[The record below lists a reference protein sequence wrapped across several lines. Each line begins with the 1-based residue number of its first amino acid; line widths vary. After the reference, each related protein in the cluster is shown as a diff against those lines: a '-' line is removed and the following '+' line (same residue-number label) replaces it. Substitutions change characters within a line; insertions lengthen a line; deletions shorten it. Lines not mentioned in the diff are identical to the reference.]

1 MKSVKKAQSL
11 LQVRIIGYRCGPHAA
26 SRRDLHCT
34 SPGSEAAGSKVM
46 EALARLWTCEPQ
58 CEIRDLCQPKSQP
71 YRGHAAPAQQLDSL
85 QENREDPKPDAA
97 TENTKVIVAI
107 ARLQESRENASMNDG
122 EKSKRKPRCARTFP
136 CSKGRSAIHLGVRAH
151 KG

>member
-1 MKSVKKAQSL
+1 M
-11 LQVRIIGYRCGPHAA
+11 
-26 SRRDLHCT
+26 CT

-97 TENTKVIVAI
+97 TENTKVIVAL
-107 ARLQESRENASMNDG
+107 ARLQVASLILIAAQIISDIFFL
-122 EKSKRKPRCARTFP
+122 SLFLYLFFCCWILFP
-136 CSKGRSAIHLGVRAH
+136 
-151 KG
+151 

>member
-1 MKSVKKAQSL
+1 
-11 LQVRIIGYRCGPHAA
+11 
-26 SRRDLHCT
+26 
-34 SPGSEAAGSKVM
+34 M

-58 CEIRDLCQPKSQP
+58 CEIRELCQP
-71 YRGHAAPAQQLDSL
+71 YRGHAAPAQQLDSRQTRESRITSLLSCARL
-85 QENREDPKPDAA
+85 QENREDPKPGAT
-97 TENTKVIVAI
+97 TENTKFIVAL
-107 ARLQESRENASMNDG
+107 ARLQESRGNASMNDG

>member
-1 MKSVKKAQSL
+1 
-11 LQVRIIGYRCGPHAA
+11 
-26 SRRDLHCT
+26 
-34 SPGSEAAGSKVM
+34 M

-58 CEIRDLCQPKSQP
+58 CEIRELCQP
-71 YRGHAAPAQQLDSL
+71 YRGHAAPAQQLDSRQTRESRITSL
-85 QENREDPKPDAA
+85 ENREDPKPDAT
-97 TENTKVIVAI
+97 TENTKFIVAL

>member
-1 MKSVKKAQSL
+1 
-11 LQVRIIGYRCGPHAA
+11 
-26 SRRDLHCT
+26 
-34 SPGSEAAGSKVM
+34 M

-107 ARLQESRENASMNDG
+107 ARLQESRENASMYDG
-122 EKSKRKPRCARTFP
+122 DKSRRNPRCARTFP
-136 CSKGRSAIHLGVRAH
+136 CSKGRSAIDLGVRVRTRANVFVCGH
-151 KG
+151 LPMCSVQAFASSQ

>member
-1 MKSVKKAQSL
+1 
-11 LQVRIIGYRCGPHAA
+11 
-26 SRRDLHCT
+26 
-34 SPGSEAAGSKVM
+34 M

-58 CEIRDLCQPKSQP
+58 CEIRELCQP

-85 QENREDPKPDAA
+85 QENREDPKPGAT
-97 TENTKVIVAI
+97 TENTKFIVAL